1 MTDTNEQILNP
12 DDVLTA
18 SCSSIMFQNTFRV
31 SEFVDMIQ
39 TKMLP
44 EEKLFGNGLEC
55 ELLRPGDFWTKGKV
69 KLRLEFEHDDSE
81 ASNTLALPMAVNP
94 SLPSGQKGA
103 IAVSY
108 GMPTPSKPPV
118 AAPVAKIPND
128 PRIKGNQKDVLGM
141 WS

>member
-1 MTDTNEQILNP
+1 MTDTNEQVLNP

-39 TKMLP
+39 TKLLP
-44 EEKLFGNGLEC
+44 EEKLFASGLEC
-55 ELLRPGDFWTKGKV
+55 ELLRPGDFWKKGKV

-81 ASNTLALPMAVNP
+81 TSNTLALPMSFNP
-94 SLPSGQKGA
+94 SLPSGEKPA
-103 IAVSY
+103 IAVNY
-108 GMPTPSKPPV
+108 GIQAQPAV
-118 AAPVAKIPND
+118 AAPTAKVPND
-128 PRIKGNQKDVLGM
+128 PRIRGNQKDVLGM

>member
-1 MTDTNEQILNP
+1 MTDTNEQFLNP

-39 TKMLP
+39 TKLLP

-81 ASNTLALPMAVNP
+81 TSNTPALPMAFNP
-94 SLPSGQKGA
+94 SLPSGEKGA
-103 IAVSY
+103 IAVNY
-108 GMPTPSKPPV
+108 GIQTQPAVATPT
-118 AAPVAKIPND
+118 AKVPND
-128 PRIKGNQKDVLGM
+128 PRIRSNQQGALGM

>member
-1 MTDTNEQILNP
+1 MTDINDQFLNH

-31 SEFVDMIQ
+31 SEFVEMIQ

-44 EEKLFGNGLEC
+44 EEKLFGKGLEC

-94 SLPSGQKGA
+94 SLPSGEKGA
-103 IAVSY
+103 IVVNY
-108 GMPTPSKPPV
+108 GTATTKPAV
-118 AAPVAKIPND
+118 AAPIAKVPND
-128 PRIKGNQKDVLGM
+128 PRIRSNQQQALGM

>member
-1 MTDTNEQILNP
+1 MTDINEQILNP

-39 TKMLP
+39 TKLLP

-55 ELLRPGDFWTKGKV
+55 ELLRPGDFWKKGKV

-81 ASNTLALPMAVNP
+81 TSNTPALPMTFNP
-94 SLPSGQKGA
+94 SLPSGEKAA
-103 IAVSY
+103 ITVNY
-108 GMPTPSKPPV
+108 GIQIQPTV
-118 AAPVAKIPND
+118 AAPTAKVPND
-128 PRIKGNQKDVLGM
+128 PRIRGNQQGALGM

>member
-1 MTDTNEQILNP
+1 MTDINDQILNS

-39 TKMLP
+39 TKLLP

-55 ELLRPGDFWTKGKV
+55 ELLRPGDFWKKGKV

-81 ASNTLALPMAVNP
+81 TSNNLALPMAFNP
-94 SLPSGQKGA
+94 SLPSGEKGA
-103 IAVSY
+103 IAAATY
-108 GMPTPSKPPV
+108 GIQTQPAV
-118 AAPVAKIPND
+118 AAPTAKVPND
-128 PRIKGNQKDVLGM
+128 PRIRGNQQGALGM